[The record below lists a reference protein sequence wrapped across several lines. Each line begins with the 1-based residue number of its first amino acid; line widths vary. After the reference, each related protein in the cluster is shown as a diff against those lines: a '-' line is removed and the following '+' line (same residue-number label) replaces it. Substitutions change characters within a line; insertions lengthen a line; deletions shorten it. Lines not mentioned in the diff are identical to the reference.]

1 MAQVVEVRK
10 VGIVGCGFVG
20 SACAFSIMRSGLFSQ
35 MVLIDTD
42 RDRAE
47 GEALDIGHGI
57 PLSHPMEIE
66 AGDYADLADASV
78 VVVTAGAAQKPG
90 ESRIDLVQKN
100 VGIFKSIIP
109 QINESGFDGIL
120 LIVSN
125 PVDILTD
132 VAMRLSNLPEQRVM
146 GSGTVLDSARL
157 KYQLGTMLGVDP
169 HHVHARMLGE
179 HGDSEFPNWGSAN
192 VSGIPI
198 DECLRL
204 RGFGHALDLMDEVAD
219 EVRNSAYEI
228 IAKKK
233 MTNYGIAAC
242 VTRILE
248 AIVRD
253 EKSIMTVSNRV
264 GGAGDA
270 AGTVLSMP
278 AIIGSGGVELKIPI
292 HLNYDEKR
300 QLKESAQAMRAVLSR
315 VDLEV

>member
-1 MAQVVEVRK
+1 MTKAIESRK

-20 SACAFSIMRSGLFSQ
+20 SASAFSIMRSGLFSR
-35 MVLIDTD
+35 MVLIDVD

-47 GEALDIGHGI
+47 GEALDIGHGV
-57 PLSHPMEIE
+57 PLSHAMEIE

-78 VVVTAGAAQKPG
+78 VVVTAGAGQKPG
-90 ESRIDLVQKN
+90 ETRLDLVKKN

-109 QINESGFDGIL
+109 QINDSGFSGIM
-120 LIVSN
+120 LIVAN

-132 VAMRLSNLPEQRVM
+132 VAMKLSNLPEERII

-157 KYQLGTMLGVDP
+157 KYALGKVLGVDP

-179 HGDSEFPNWGSAN
+179 HGDSEFPNWGFAN
-192 VSGIPI
+192 VSGISI

-204 RGFGHALDLMDEVAD
+204 RGIEQPLEYMDQIAD

-233 MTNYGIAAC
+233 MTNYGIATC

-248 AIVRD
+248 CIVRD
-253 EKSIMTVSNRV
+253 EKSIMTVSVRV
-264 GGAGDA
+264 EHMGDA
-270 AGTVLSMP
+270 DGVVLSMP
-278 AIIGSGGVELKIPI
+278 AILGASGVEFKVPLR
-292 HLNYDEKR
+292 LNYDEKR
-300 QLKESAQAMRAVLSR
+300 QLKESADAMRAVMA
-315 VDLEV
+315 EVEL

>member
-1 MAQVVEVRK
+1 MPKAIESRK

-20 SACAFSIMRSGLFSQ
+20 SASAFSIMRSGLFSR
-35 MVLIDTD
+35 MVLIDVD

-47 GEALDIGHGI
+47 GEALDIGHGV

-78 VVVTAGAAQKPG
+78 VVVTAGAGQKPG
-90 ESRIDLVQKN
+90 ETRLDLVQKN

-109 QINESGFDGIL
+109 LINESGFDGIML
-120 LIVSN
+120 VVAN

-132 VAMRLSNLPEQRVM
+132 VAMQLSNLPEERVI

-157 KYQLGTMLGVDP
+157 KYALGRVLGVDP

-179 HGDSEFPNWGSAN
+179 HGDSEFPNWGFAN
-192 VSGIPI
+192 VSGISI

-204 RGFGHALDLMDEVAD
+204 RGIEQPLEYMDQIAD

-233 MTNYGIAAC
+233 MTNYGIATC

-248 AIVRD
+248 CIVRD
-253 EKSIMTVSNRV
+253 EKSIMTVSVRV
-264 GGAGDA
+264 EHMGDA
-270 AGTVLSMP
+270 DGVVLSMP
-278 AIIGSGGVELKIPI
+278 AILGASGVEFKVPLR
-292 HLNYDEKR
+292 LNYDEKR
-300 QLKESAQAMRAVLSR
+300 QLKESADAMRAVMA
-315 VDLEV
+315 EVEL

>member
-1 MAQVVEVRK
+1 MPKAIESRK

-20 SACAFSIMRSGLFSQ
+20 SASAFSIMRSGLFSR
-35 MVLIDTD
+35 MVLIDVD

-47 GEALDIGHGI
+47 GEALDIGHGV

-78 VVVTAGAAQKPG
+78 VVVTAGAGQKPG
-90 ESRIDLVQKN
+90 ETRLDLVQKN

-109 QINESGFDGIL
+109 LINESGFDGIML
-120 LIVSN
+120 VVAN

-132 VAMRLSNLPEQRVM
+132 VAMQLSNLPEERVI

-157 KYQLGTMLGVDP
+157 KYVLGKAIGVDP

-179 HGDSEFPNWGSAN
+179 HGDSEFPNWGFAN

-198 DECLRL
+198 DECLRD
-204 RGFGHALDLMDEVAD
+204 RGIEQPLEYMDKIAD

-233 MTNYGIAAC
+233 MTNYGIATC

-248 AIVRD
+248 CIVRD
-253 EKSIMTVSNRV
+253 ERSIMTVSVRV
-264 GGAGDA
+264 EHMGDA
-270 AGTVLSMP
+270 DGVVLSMP
-278 AIIGSGGVELKIPI
+278 AILGASGVESKVPLR
-292 HLNYDEKR
+292 LNYDEKR
-300 QLKESAQAMRAVLSR
+300 QLKESADAMRAVMAQVEL
-315 VDLEV
+315 

>member
-1 MAQVVEVRK
+1 MPKAIESRK

-20 SACAFSIMRSGLFSQ
+20 SASAFSIMRSGLFSR
-35 MVLIDTD
+35 MVLIDVD

-47 GEALDIGHGI
+47 GEALDIGHGV
-57 PLSHPMEIE
+57 PLSHPMEIV

-78 VVVTAGAAQKPG
+78 VVVTAGAGQKPG
-90 ESRIDLVQKN
+90 ETRLDLVQKN

-109 QINESGFDGIL
+109 QINESGFDGIML
-120 LIVSN
+120 VVAN

-132 VAMRLSNLPEQRVM
+132 VAMQLSNLPEKRVI

-157 KYQLGTMLGVDP
+157 KYALGKAIGVDP

-179 HGDSEFPNWGSAN
+179 HGDSEFPNWGFAN

-198 DECLRL
+198 DECLRD
-204 RGFGHALDLMDEVAD
+204 RGIEQPLEYMDKIAD

-248 AIVRD
+248 CIVRD
-253 EKSIMTVSNRV
+253 ERSIMTVSVRV
-264 GGAGDA
+264 EHMGDA
-270 AGTVLSMP
+270 DGVVLSMP
-278 AIIGSGGVELKIPI
+278 AILGASGVESKVPLR
-292 HLNYDEKR
+292 LNYDEKR
-300 QLKESAQAMRAVLSR
+300 QLKESADAMRAVMAQVEL
-315 VDLEV
+315 